1 MNDGQFEGSAPPV
14 MKATTNETIDNS
26 NMTDAPTP
34 IRMPVDGAS
43 SASNLTTRRQLVLL
57 AFGIVVIALVMLR
70 LQYATA
76 SICCGDYDG
85 YYHIGWSRMLWES
98 FQQGR
103 LPVFGAL
110 PFTTLNPQDYVDH
123 HFLFHV
129 LQIPFTWFGD
139 IRAGAKISAWLF
151 ATLGVFAC
159 YWLMVKENIAYTPV
173 WLIALLGASASFLY
187 RINMTKAMSLSLVC
201 LILGI
206 YLLFRRKYVWLAPLA
221 FIYVW
226 LYSLWVLLPVAG
238 AMWMGVLLWSEHRI
252 EWKVVLWISVGVI
265 AGMLINPYFPDNFR
279 LLYEH
284 IAMKAGKGE
293 FETRVGGEWYPW
305 DTSQFLGACA
315 VAIIAMV
322 VGYVAFDWTD
332 RKRAARPLFFLCL
345 ATFLMIATMLQKR
358 YSEYFPPF
366 AILFAAFALQNMFDR
381 ARQGNTVNIVTL
393 PQNVLA
399 ELQPFLDSGMTPV
412 ESGDAAQPSRD
423 VRAEIEA
430 AITGAALASVISL
443 TATELPVS
451 NTLRVALTVLACLLA
466 VIGIGFYWFKYNRRQ
481 AVAVGLALLL
491 GVGLFQA
498 IRNEVREIGDSPEP
512 DTFAG
517 SMNWIRSNVPPGEVV
532 FNTDWDDF
540 PKIFF
545 YDNTHAYVSG
555 LDPTYLLYENPDL
568 SKLYERI
575 TNGEEKEAAP
585 LIREKFGARYIFTD
599 KKPRKDGD
607 SNDFYFN
614 LTESGWVEEKFD
626 DGTSTVLMIRDERG
640 APESGDDDAAA
651 DDEESS
657 DDENAASE
665 NEVSQ

>member
-14 MKATTNETIDNS
+14 VTATTRSETIDDS
-26 NMTDAPTP
+26 NMNDATERTH
-34 IRMPVDGAS
+34 IDGAS
-43 SASNLTTRRQLVLL
+43 SLTTRRQLVLL
-57 AFGIVVIALVMLR
+57 AFGIIVIALVMLR

-76 SICCGDYDG
+76 AVCCGDYDG

-129 LQIPFTWFGD
+129 LQIPFTWFDD

-159 YWLMVKENIAYTPV
+159 YWLMVKENISYTPV
-173 WLIALLGASASFLY
+173 WLLALLGASASFLY

-221 FIYVW
+221 FVYVW
-226 LYSLWVLLPVAG
+226 LYSLWVLLPIAG
-238 AMWMGVLLWSEHRI
+238 AIWMGVLLWSERRI

-305 DTSQFLGACA
+305 DTSQFLGACT

-332 RKRAARPLFFLCL
+332 RKRAARPLFFMSL

-381 ARQGNTVNIVTL
+381 RRQGNIATL

-399 ELQPFLDSGMTPV
+399 DLQPFLDSGMTPV
-412 ESGDAAQPSRD
+412 EGGDTARPSRD

-430 AITGAALASVISL
+430 AIIGAALASVISL
-443 TATELPVS
+443 TATELPVT
-451 NTLRVALTVLACLLA
+451 NTLRVLLTVFAGLLA
-466 VIGIGFYWFKYNRRQ
+466 VTGIVFYRFKYNRRQ
-481 AVAVGLALLL
+481 ASAVGLALLL
-491 GVGLFQA
+491 GVGMFFA
-498 IRNEVREIGDSPEP
+498 IKNEVREIGDTPEP
-512 DTFAG
+512 NTYAG
-517 SMNWIRSNVPPGEVV
+517 SMNWIRGNVPPGETV

-599 KKPRKDGD
+599 KKPRNDGD
-607 SNDFYFN
+607 TNDFYFN

-626 DGTSTVLMIRDERG
+626 DGKSTVLMIRDERG
-640 APESGDDDAAA
+640 APENDDAEN
-651 DDEESS
+651 DDAENDMEEAS
-657 DDENAASE
+657 DDENAADE
-665 NEVSQ
+665 NEASQ